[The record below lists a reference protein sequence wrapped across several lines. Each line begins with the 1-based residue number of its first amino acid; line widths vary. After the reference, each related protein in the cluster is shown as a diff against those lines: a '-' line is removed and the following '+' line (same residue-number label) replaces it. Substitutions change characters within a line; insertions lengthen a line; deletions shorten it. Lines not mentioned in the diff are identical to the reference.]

1 MATKAMNESWRRV
14 RAQIKSIW
22 NDIDFNDKEMKRAR
36 GDMREMITLIE
47 DKTGEPR
54 DEIRRKM
61 GAIL

>member
-1 MATKAMNESWRRV
+1 MATEAMNESWRRV

-22 NDIDFNDKEMKRAR
+22 DDVDFNDKEMKRAR
-36 GDMREMITLIE
+36 GNMRKMVNLIE

-54 DEIRRKM
+54 DEIMRKM

>member
-1 MATKAMNESWRRV
+1 MATKAMNESWRRI

-22 NDIDFNDKEMKRAR
+22 SDAEFNDKEMKRAR

-47 DKTGEPR
+47 DTTGDSRE
-54 DEIRRKM
+54 EIRRKM

>member
-47 DKTGEPR
+47 DKTGETR

-61 GAIL
+61 AAIL